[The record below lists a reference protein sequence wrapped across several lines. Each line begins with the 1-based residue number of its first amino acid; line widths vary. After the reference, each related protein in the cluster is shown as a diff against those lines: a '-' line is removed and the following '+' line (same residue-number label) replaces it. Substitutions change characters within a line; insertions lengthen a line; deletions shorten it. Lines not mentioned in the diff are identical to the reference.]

1 VTVVYPKRN
10 EKQALFVN
18 LVEQVTDVGIEVLYT
33 VPEDVADAYDIV
45 IDAVFGFSFKRPL
58 RDPFPTV
65 LTALAS
71 VHPSKLVSVDV
82 R

>member
-1 VTVVYPKRN
+1 
-10 EKQALFVN
+10 
-18 LVEQVTDVGIEVLYT
+18 
-33 VPEDVADAYDIV
+33 VPEDVADSYDIV